1 MKAMAFW
8 SKSCGFNGWRKAHFV
23 EGMWHT
29 TACATSK
36 TLEALNAHG
45 DHWELVT
52 IEEAQAR
59 FAQANYQ
66 PVSEINEARFM
77 DMLEVLPPLD
87 WHFNEAGGAQSF
99 KMMEMYSGNITDIFA
114 QYGMRYFQMRNHSTL
129 THDEIMEK
137 VKAFID
143 AERIAV

>member
-23 EGMWHT
+23 EGAWHT

-36 TLEALNAHG
+36 TLEELNAHG

-52 IEEAQAR
+52 VEEAQAR

-87 WHFNEAGGAQSF
+87 WRGTADSQSF
-99 KMMEMYSGNITDIFA
+99 KLSEMYSGNITDIFA
-114 QYGMRYFQMRNHSTL
+114 QYGTRYFQMRNHATL
-129 THDEIMEK
+129 THGEIMEK

-143 AERIAV
+143 AEGIAA